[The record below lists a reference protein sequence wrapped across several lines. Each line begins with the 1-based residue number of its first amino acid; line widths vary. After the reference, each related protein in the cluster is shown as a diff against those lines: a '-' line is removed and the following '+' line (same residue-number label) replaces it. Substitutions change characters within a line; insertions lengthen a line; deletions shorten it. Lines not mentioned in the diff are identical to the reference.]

1 MPMSPAAPELA
12 VRSAAVELTAL
23 ACAVRADWNADV
35 VAGTLQRAAGAGMTW
50 PQVLVA
56 LPKLMADVS
65 KTPADL
71 LAVPADPARIGIS
84 DHPVPASET
93 FREASRRLHEKA
105 GVAPAADDLT
115 TRREAAR

>member
-1 MPMSPAAPELA
+1 MSPAAPELA

-23 ACAVRADWNADV
+23 AVAVRPDWNEDV
-35 VAGTLQRAAGAGMTW
+35 VAGTLQRAAGNGMTW

-71 LAVPADPARIGIS
+71 LAVRPDPVRLGVS

-93 FREASRRLHEKA
+93 FQKARAEMDRRRAA
-105 GVAPAADDLT
+105 GPAPDDLT
-115 TRREAAR
+115 TPRGTPR

>member
-1 MPMSPAAPELA
+1 MSPAAPELA

-23 ACAVRADWNADV
+23 AVAVRADWNEDV

-50 PQVLVA
+50 PQVLVR

-71 LAVPADPARIGIS
+71 LAVPADPARVAVS

-93 FREASRRLHEKA
+93 FRLARAEMDRRRT
-105 GVAPAADDLT
+105 VAPAADDLT
-115 TRREAAR
+115 TRREATR